1 MIGLIGGSGLY
12 NMEGIVLRE
21 KKNISTPFGEPSG
34 PYEIGEFSGVDII
47 FLPRHG
53 TGHTIPPH
61 RINYRANIWGF
72 KQIGVERIM
81 SVSAA
86 GGLRLRMKPGT
97 ITVLDQMIDMTSGR
111 EGTFFDGGNGVAH
124 IDFTE
129 PFCPELRKAII
140 SAAKKSGI
148 RINKSGTYVCANGPR
163 LETKAEIGLFAGFG
177 ADVVGMTAMPEA
189 ALAREA
195 EICYGG
201 IAIVTNYAAGILDK
215 KLTAKE
221 VIEEMNKTAGQ
232 VRKLLK
238 AALSSVLSHRGCA
251 CSEALR
257 EAKV

>member
-1 MIGLIGGSGLY
+1 MIGIIGGSGLY
-12 NMEGIVLRE
+12 NIEGIAL
-21 KKNISTPFGEPSG
+21 KKKKKISTPFGEPSG

-53 TGHTIPPH
+53 SGHTIPPH

-72 KQIGVERIM
+72 KQIGVRRII
-81 SVSAA
+81 SVSAS

-97 ITVLDQMIDMTSGR
+97 ITVPDQIIDMTNGR
-111 EGTFFDGGNGVAH
+111 EGTFFDGVNGVTH

-140 SAAKKSGI
+140 GAAGKSGVRI
-148 RINKSGTYVCANGPR
+148 RKSGTYICANGPR
-163 LETKAEIGLFAGFG
+163 LETKAEIALFAGFG

-201 IAIVTNYAAGILDK
+201 IAIVTNYAAGITDK

-221 VIEEMNKTAGQ
+221 VIEEMNNTAGQ

-238 AALSSVLSHRGCA
+238 AALSSVPSHRGCA

>member
-1 MIGLIGGSGLY
+1 MIGIIGGSGLY
-12 NMEGIVLRE
+12 NIEGIALKE
-21 KKNISTPFGEPSG
+21 KKKVSTPFGEPSG

-53 TGHTIPPH
+53 SGHTIPPH

-72 KQIGVERIM
+72 KEIGVERII
-81 SVSAA
+81 SVSAS

-97 ITVLDQMIDMTSGR
+97 ITVLDQIIDMTSGR
-111 EGTFFDGGNGVAH
+111 EGTFFDGVNGVAH

-129 PFCPELRKAII
+129 PFCPELREAII

-148 RINKSGTYVCANGPR
+148 RIRKSGTYICANGPR
-163 LETKAEIGLFAGFG
+163 LETKAEIALFAGFG

-195 EICYGG
+195 EMCYGG
-201 IAIVTNYAAGILDK
+201 IAIVTNYAAGITAK
-215 KLTAKE
+215 KLTATE

-232 VRKLLK
+232 VRNLLK
-238 AALSSVLSHRGCA
+238 AALSSVPSHRGCA